1 MQASSDSGNFTFFFQ
16 QWSLTVAQAT
26 LSFITKYLIVKNAV
40 KNGKSD
46 SLWTEKKKSYVGI
59 FLDFN
64 WQKHAESVDQIPVT
78 IKIWV
83 VRRHGNI

>member
-46 SLWTEKKKSYVGI
+46 SLWTEEKSYVGI
-59 FLDFN
+59 FLDLN
-64 WQKHAESVDQIPVT
+64 WQKYAESVDQIPVA

-83 VRRHGNI
+83 VRPYWNI